1 MASEYLSV
9 PEDID
14 DRITEFVRDRHGVTV
29 EMVLR
34 DITRIATIVKLIKN
48 GWLDGENAVL
58 CGGMAM
64 RCLESPRFT
73 IIDTDT
79 SSPTRGSTR

>member
-34 DITRIATIVKLIKN
+34 DITRIATIVKLAKRI
-48 GWLDGENAVL
+48 W
-58 CGGMAM
+58 
-64 RCLESPRFT
+64 SQ
-73 IIDTDT
+73 
-79 SSPTRGSTR
+79 GSRLTMSLASAH